1 MYEIPASG
9 QGKNCLKALEGTI
22 LGAYTRMGIV
32 PIPHQPDDNNNND
45 NNKKTS
51 KFLTIEVLLHNCQ
64 HSYVYIKIYMHTT
77 FSVISKDFGMERM
90 QVLILNLLSWSKIKS
105 HYIFKMNT

>member
-1 MYEIPASG
+1 MYEKTASG

-51 KFLTIEVLLHNCQ
+51 KFIVHQEKKEFYFNSLAKISLRTQCYSVLPNKL
-64 HSYVYIKIYMHTT
+64 K
-77 FSVISKDFGMERM
+77 SKTQEE
-90 QVLILNLLSWSKIKS
+90 QTVS
-105 HYIFKMNT
+105 